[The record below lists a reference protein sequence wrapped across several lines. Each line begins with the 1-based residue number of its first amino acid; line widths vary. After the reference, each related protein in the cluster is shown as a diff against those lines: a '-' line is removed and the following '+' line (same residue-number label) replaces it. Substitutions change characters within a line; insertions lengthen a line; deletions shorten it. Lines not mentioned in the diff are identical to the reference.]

1 MFAVETIMLLD
12 YVIIYL
18 YKEYKNVLMA
28 RGLGVR
34 ERGGGVV
41 VNNPTSI
48 FSRWGGGSL

>member
-34 ERGGGVV
+34 EGGGGCRKQSHVY
-41 VNNPTSI
+41 I
-48 FSRWGGGSL
+48 L